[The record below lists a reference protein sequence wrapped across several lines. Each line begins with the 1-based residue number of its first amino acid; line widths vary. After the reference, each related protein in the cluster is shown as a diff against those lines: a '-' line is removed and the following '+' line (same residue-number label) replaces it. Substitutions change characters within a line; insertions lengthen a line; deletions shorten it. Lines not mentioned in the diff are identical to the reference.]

1 MANVR
6 KFMLAAAFGAAMAAS
21 GMASAADLAEQPY
34 IEPQPVMATGGWYL
48 RGDIGYKWYNNPDIS
63 FVTPT
68 YSDPW
73 NNTSLDNTGLLGVG
87 VGYQFN
93 NYFRADA
100 TIDYEFSAGAY
111 GEGYCGGCGGV
122 GHTIESA
129 DISAWTLLANGYI
142 DLGNYA
148 GFTPY
153 VGAGIGT
160 SYLETSNVGYINPNG
175 VTGGWDGA
183 GQWNFAWALMA
194 GASYAI
200 SPNTSIDLN
209 YRYLNLGDAVSGY
222 IPAGGGGTIQYD
234 NITANEIRLGLRY
247 KFY

>member
-1 MANVR
+1 MRISSNT
-6 KFMLAAAFGAAMAAS
+6 MLAAALCAGIAAP
-21 GMASAADLAEQPY
+21 SAALAADIIEQPY
-34 IEPQPVMATGGWYL
+34 VEPIPIATGGWYL
-48 RGDIGYKWYNNPDIS
+48 RGDIGYKLYNNPDIS
-63 FVTPT
+63 FVTST
-68 YSDPW
+68 YTDNW
-73 NNTSLDNTGLLGVG
+73 GNTSLDNTGVVGLG
-87 VGYQFN
+87 VGYQFTD
-93 NYFRADA
+93 YFRADA
-100 TIDYEFSAGAY
+100 TIDYEFKSSAY

-122 GHTIESA
+122 GYSIETA
-129 DISAWTLLANGYI
+129 DIDAWTFLANGYL
-142 DLGNYA
+142 DVGTWGGL
-148 GFTPY
+148 TPY

-160 SYLETSNVGYINPNG
+160 SYLQTTNISYINPNG
-175 VTGGWDGA
+175 VTGSWDGE

-234 NITANEIRLGLRY
+234 NIEANEFRVGLRY